1 MKKLLSILL
10 LSAFIVNAQAQKI
23 KTKEVDKFTKSEV
36 IETSTER
43 LYSKNLMGTGFCNIF
58 QCSIRK
64 VDGVYTMPA
73 GILMNDIVKYDE
85 NSNVVFLLSNNETI
99 TLKTA
104 YTGIGGERF
113 ANGYW
118 FYTAF
123 ILSPSDVE
131 KLKAYD
137 VESIR
142 VNYMGGCFD
151 RDLKKNK
158 KSIISKMLKLVDS
171 EKSKK

>member
-1 MKKLLSILL
+1 MKTIFNILL
-10 LSAFIVNAQAQKI
+10 IFTFAINVQAQKI

-64 VDGVYTMPA
+64 VNGVYSMPA
-73 GILMNDIVKYDE
+73 GILMNDVVKYDE
-85 NSNVVFLLSNNETI
+85 NSNIMLLLSNNETI
-99 TLKTA
+99 TLQTA
-104 YTGIGGERF
+104 YTGVGAERF

-123 ILSPSDVE
+123 ILSQSDVD

-151 RDLKKNK
+151 RDLKNNK
-158 KSIISKMLKLVDS
+158 KGIISKMLKLVDS

>member
-1 MKKLLSILL
+1 MKTIFNILL
-10 LSAFIVNAQAQKI
+10 IFTFTINIHAQKI

-64 VDGVYTMPA
+64 VDGIYSMPA
-73 GILMNDIVKYDE
+73 GILMNDVVKYDE
-85 NSNVVFLLSNNETI
+85 NSNIILLLSNNETI
-99 TLKTA
+99 TLQTA
-104 YTGIGGERF
+104 YTGVGAERF

-118 FYTAF
+118 FYTSF
-123 ILSPSDVE
+123 ILTQSDVE
-131 KLKAYD
+131 KLKTYE

-142 VNYMGGCFD
+142 INYLGGYFD

-158 KSIISKMLKLVDS
+158 KNTISEMLKLVDS
-171 EKSKK
+171 EEN